1 MIGHCIREIQKIT
14 DNLFSSSLF
23 DNDGDDANDKNTLR
37 TSQGWT
43 TSQLCAFPR
52 QPYSRHLAR
61 TKSGTFCI
69 FNCVCICFNTGDI
82 FEKAITSSSNPN
94 SLFFSS
100 KNNSSLQDLS
110 STCLQSNRSDLELE
124 TLQN

>member
-61 TKSGTFCI
+61 TKSGKFCI
-69 FNCVCICFNTGDI
+69 WNCVCISILYLYTVFV
-82 FEKAITSSSNPN
+82 
-94 SLFFSS
+94 
-100 KNNSSLQDLS
+100 
-110 STCLQSNRSDLELE
+110 
-124 TLQN
+124 